1 MKTRAILLLMA
12 LPLFALISCS
22 DGVDMS
28 SPDGKVEYRLMLS
41 DINPVQLTEAQ
52 KTFANDNNQFALD
65 FLRTVDEADNSGKSF
80 IYSPLSIT
88 YVLSMVNDAAEGAT
102 QRELEQTLGF
112 HEGGIDAVNQYC
124 KTLIEKL
131 PNVDKNVQL
140 NIANAIFLNKQFT
153 LKQQFQQDMQQ
164 YYHAKAEA
172 LDFSSP
178 KTLSHIN
185 GWCNEQTHG
194 MIPAILEEVRPDAV
208 SYLLNAIY
216 FKSDWTLKFDEKN
229 THTETFTTEHG
240 DTKQIPLMHHQVLI
254 NYMKNEVFS
263 LIDIPYGNGM
273 WNMSVMLH
281 EEGKSTT
288 DVIQWLVEKGWAMN
302 DKDRNSDFYVT
313 PYKTDLKL
321 PRFKTNS
328 DTNQAGGKTLI
339 DLLQSMGIQR
349 AFTTMAEIP
358 NMCEQDNVFIS
369 MMRQKAAIEVN
380 EKGAEAA
387 AVTIAETMSYAN
399 PDGGESEE
407 PRLATFHANRPFVYV
422 IREASSGILLFV
434 GKFTGQ

>member
-140 NIANAIFLNKQFT
+140 NIANAIFLNN
-153 LKQQFQQDMQQ
+153 
-164 YYHAKAEA
+164 H
-172 LDFSSP
+172 
-178 KTLSHIN
+178 
-185 GWCNEQTHG
+185 
-194 MIPAILEEVRPDAV
+194 
-208 SYLLNAIY
+208 
-216 FKSDWTLKFDEKN
+216 
-229 THTETFTTEHG
+229 
-240 DTKQIPLMHHQVLI
+240 
-254 NYMKNEVFS
+254 
-263 LIDIPYGNGM
+263 
-273 WNMSVMLH
+273 
-281 EEGKSTT
+281 
-288 DVIQWLVEKGWAMN
+288 
-302 DKDRNSDFYVT
+302 
-313 PYKTDLKL
+313 
-321 PRFKTNS
+321 
-328 DTNQAGGKTLI
+328 
-339 DLLQSMGIQR
+339 
-349 AFTTMAEIP
+349 
-358 NMCEQDNVFIS
+358 
-369 MMRQKAAIEVN
+369 
-380 EKGAEAA
+380 
-387 AVTIAETMSYAN
+387 
-399 PDGGESEE
+399 
-407 PRLATFHANRPFVYV
+407 
-422 IREASSGILLFV
+422 
-434 GKFTGQ
+434 